1 MLFYLVFRFV
11 HKIISIF
18 IKIIPWSLNIFVSHH
33 SLKNI
38 KSHAILNMQEKS
50 LGIDPTLFLTI
61 VIN

>member
-1 MLFYLVFRFV
+1 MQ
-11 HKIISIF
+11 
-18 IKIIPWSLNIFVSHH
+18 LNIFVSHH
-33 SLKNI
+33 FLKNI